1 MTTGI
6 IVLILVSVIAHSIGC
21 AMASS
26 HRENGLF
33 LMSMGF
39 GGLCSAVI
47 LLVRLIGLI

>member
-6 IVLILVSVIAHSIGC
+6 MVIILVSAIAHSIGC

-26 HRENGLF
+26 NNSSGYF
-33 LMSMGF
+33 LMSVGF

-47 LLVRLIGLI
+47 LLVKWIN